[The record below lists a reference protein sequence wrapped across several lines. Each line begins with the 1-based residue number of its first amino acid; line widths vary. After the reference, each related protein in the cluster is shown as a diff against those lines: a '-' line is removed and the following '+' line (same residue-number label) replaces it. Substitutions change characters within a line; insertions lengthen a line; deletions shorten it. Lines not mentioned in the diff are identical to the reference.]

1 MRDEALACLVTADP
15 NRAFS
20 FPLRP
25 IAIVYR
31 HMNPMR
37 QDLEEV
43 LLTEEQIHHRLNELA
58 MEIQRDYAEKDLT
71 LVAILTGSV
80 MFIADLLRRLPMQLR
95 LDYIG
100 VSSYHGET
108 RFDGRVYP
116 DKALKLDVRDRD
128 VLVVDDILDT
138 GLTLVNIRAMLQKLQ
153 PRSVKFCT
161 FLEKDV
167 PHRGKFSR
175 GLCRLSYSQQVCC
188 RLWA

>member
-1 MRDEALACLVTADP
+1 
-15 NRAFS
+15 
-20 FPLRP
+20 
-25 IAIVYR
+25 
-31 HMNPMR
+31 MR

-43 LLTEEQIHHRLNELA
+43 LLTEEQIRHRLDDLA
-58 MEIQRDYAEKDLT
+58 VEIQRDYAEKDLT

-108 RFDGRVYP
+108 RSTGELILT
-116 DKALKLDVRDRD
+116 KALKLDVRDRD

-161 FLEKDV
+161 FLEKDI
-167 PHRGKFSR
+167 PHRENFRADYVGFRIPNKFVVGY
-175 GLCRLSYSQQVCC
+175 GLDYRERYRNLPYVGTL
-188 RLWA
+188 RPEAIAAKL

>member
-1 MRDEALACLVTADP
+1 
-15 NRAFS
+15 
-20 FPLRP
+20 
-25 IAIVYR
+25 
-31 HMNPMR
+31 MR

-43 LLTEEQIHHRLNELA
+43 LLTEEQIRHRLNDLA
-58 MEIQRDYAEKDLT
+58 GEIQRDYAEKDLT

-108 RFDGRVYP
+108 RSTGELILT
-116 DKALKLDVRDRD
+116 KALKLDVRDRD

-161 FLEKDV
+161 FLEKDI
-167 PHRGKFSR
+167 PHRENFQADYVGFRIPNKFVVGY
-175 GLCRLSYSQQVCC
+175 GLDYRERYRNLPYVGTL
-188 RLWA
+188 RPEAIAAKL

>member
-1 MRDEALACLVTADP
+1 MR
-15 NRAFS
+15 
-20 FPLRP
+20 
-25 IAIVYR
+25 
-31 HMNPMR
+31 PMR

-43 LLTEEQIHHRLNELA
+43 LLTEEQIQRRLDGLA

-108 RFDGRVYP
+108 RSTGELIVT
-116 DKALKLDVRDRD
+116 KALRLDVRGRD

-138 GLTLVNIRAMLQKLQ
+138 GLTLVKIREMVQQLQ
-153 PRSVKFCT
+153 PRSLKFAV
-161 FLEKDV
+161 FLEKEV
-167 PHRGKFSR
+167 PHRENFRADYIGFRIPNKFVVGY
-175 GLCRLSYSQQVCC
+175 GLDYRE
-188 RLWA
+188 